1 MEHTTYAS
9 RLRYLDAADVDD
21 TVVDYDG
28 LNVMGPDEERIGEV
42 DGFIVDAQAGR
53 LHYLVVDTGGW
64 FSSRRVLIPVGH
76 ARLADESRLLRLD
89 VTRSALSRYPDFRED
104 RFREFSDEDL
114 KRFEER
120 MDAACCPDEPAADQ
134 YGAQRHYT
142 QPGWWTASAY
152 AHERLR
158 PVDTGAYAA
167 MPSPGE
173 RAAARPVPARA
184 DERGRGDV
192 SPHDDRRAQPGDVIG
207 IETGGERTYVGD
219 TSEDE
224 NRRRRVAERALG
236 DEDEEPGPSER

>member
-42 DGFIVDAQAGR
+42 DGFVVDAQAGR

-76 ARLADESRLLRLD
+76 ARLADESRALRLD
-89 VTRSALSRYPDFRED
+89 VTRTALSRYPDFHED
-104 RFREFSDEDL
+104 RFREFSDDDL

-142 QPGWWTASAY
+142 QPDWWTASAY

-158 PVDTGAYAA
+158 PVDTSAYAS
-167 MPSPGE
+167 MSPPVRE
-173 RAAARPVPARA
+173 RAGTEYGRARA
-184 DERGRGDV
+184 DEARGDV
-192 SPHDDRRAQPGDVIG
+192 SPHHDGRAQPGDVIG

-219 TSEDE
+219 AAEDE

-236 DEDEEPGPSER
+236 DEDDELERSER